1 MAAVKYKHM
10 NRRYIIAFARLAC
23 SILTFYVLVA
33 LIITLRG
40 NQQFHAVNFF
50 SYFTN
55 LSNIF
60 AATVLAMSGLYL
72 LTHRKPSATDDLIR
86 GAAVLYMAI
95 TGAVYAL
102 FLSGEDLGLLSP
114 FNNFI
119 LHTFMPIVVIA
130 DWLYQPQ
137 RTQLT
142 SKQTLW
148 WLLFPLGF
156 LMYSL
161 IRGAQ
166 LGWYPY
172 PFLNPVKVGG
182 YDAVALYCLVILGF
196 FLLLSFALRKLGTVL
211 KRHIP

>member
-1 MAAVKYKHM
+1 MDK
-10 NRRYIIAFARLAC
+10 RYTIALARLAC
-23 SILTFYVLVA
+23 SVLTFYVLVSI
-33 LIITLRG
+33 IITLRD

-55 LSNIF
+55 LSNIL
-60 AATVLAMSGLYL
+60 AAIVLTMSSLYL
-72 LTHRKPSATDDLIR
+72 LTHRKPSAIDDLIR

-95 TGAVYAL
+95 TGTVYAL

-114 FNNFI
+114 FNNFV
-119 LHTFMPIVVIA
+119 LHTFMPIVVVA

-137 RTQLT
+137 RTRLAF
-142 SKQTLW
+142 KQTLW
-148 WLLFPLGF
+148 WLVFPFVF
-156 LMYSL
+156 LVYSL

-166 LGWYPY
+166 VGWYPY
-172 PFLNPVKVGG
+172 PFLNPAKVGG

-196 FLLLSFALRKLGTVL
+196 FLFLSFALRKLGTVL